1 MFFICAFHIE
11 FLKVKKNLSREK
23 KRVKE
28 VKEELLVENKAKKD
42 ALKEVEKLMRELSN
56 QITVLEHQPVP
67 RPL

>member
-1 MFFICAFHIE
+1 M
-11 FLKVKKNLSREK
+11 
-23 KRVKE
+23 
-28 VKEELLVENKAKKD
+28 KEELLVENKAKKD